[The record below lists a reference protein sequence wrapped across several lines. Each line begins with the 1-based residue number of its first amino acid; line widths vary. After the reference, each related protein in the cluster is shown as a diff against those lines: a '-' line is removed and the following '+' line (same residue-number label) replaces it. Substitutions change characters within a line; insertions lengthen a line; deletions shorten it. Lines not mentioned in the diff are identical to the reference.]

1 MAEEQDSGDYY
12 HLESARELGSFHTR
26 IRMAVSKAE
35 ARLVRREHQL
45 SEEEFVDRFPELA
58 KYIQGLPDTLPHSDE
73 NST

>member
-1 MAEEQDSGDYY
+1 M
-12 HLESARELGSFHTR
+12 R
-26 IRMAVSKAE
+26 IWMAVSKAE

-58 KYIQGLPDTLPHSDE
+58 KYVQGLPDTLPHADE